1 MFLALL
7 PSSQAFAPPQPANRP
22 GTVALNGHKDVGGW
36 FGPAAATVAGWTLA
50 AQMAF
55 ASPLILPEQAGEF
68 KHILLVFCACQI
80 RHRIECS
87 SMERTEQ

>member
-1 MFLALL
+1 MKFAPSCLVILSLL
-7 PSSQAFAPPQPANRP
+7 PSSQAFAPPQPASRP

-55 ASPLILPEQAGEF
+55 ASPLVLPEQSGEF
-68 KHILLVFCACQI
+68 KDAVLVF
-80 RHRIECS
+80 
-87 SMERTEQ
+87 